1 MATAPI
7 SPHLV
12 RVAAVWGTTV
22 VALKNLGDGQSFDM
36 TSGPESVLPVPDG
49 VAMSELP
56 VRAAPGGWEVDA
68 KGVVSGILKLRG
80 RDEDPVAFAQSGAP
94 IPIVPGDYGLLQYG
108 QFGIFFSS
116 RRALK
121 RSPDRGGPSSSS
133 RSRCFRAASCT
144 SVSSACSAP

>member
-1 MATAPI
+1 MAKAPI

-22 VALKNLGDGQSFDM
+22 VALKNLGDGESFDM
-36 TSGPESVLPVPDG
+36 TSGPESVIPVPDG

-56 VRAAPGGWEVDA
+56 VRSAPGGWEVDA

-108 QFGIFFSS
+108 QFGIFFQFTT
-116 RRALK
+116 RAQALTGSWGPELLVALALFQLK
-121 RSPDRGGPSSSS
+121 MPPRLTRL
-133 RSRCFRAASCT
+133 
-144 SVSSACSAP
+144 